1 MGFTELFIYSLIQG
15 VTEFLPISSSAHL
28 LLLEDVFNWE
38 GAGRT
43 YAIAAHLGTL
53 LTLLFFLRLD
63 IYNLLKNVRIKETK
77 KNQYNKL
84 LFNIT
89 IITTPVIIF
98 GFLIFKT
105 LDNFLLSI
113 EILGWASIIGALL
126 LLIAD
131 KLPYNNKTI
140 LDLSFK
146 ESIFIGI
153 LQSFSLIP
161 GSSRAGMIITASRF
175 LKISRKNSTKIALF
189 TGIPTITA
197 AVILE
202 FYWLFNHAYQFF
214 TLKLVM
220 LILMSSIFSYLT
232 IVFLLKWLNKN
243 SFLPFIIYRLILG
256 IIILVLI

>member
-28 LLLEDVFNWE
+28 VLLEGVFNWE
-38 GAGRT
+38 SAGRT

-63 IYNLLKNVRIKETK
+63 IYNLLKNARIKEIK
-77 KNQYNKL
+77 KNQHNKL
-84 LFNIT
+84 LFNII
-89 IITTPVIIF
+89 IITAPVIIF

-105 LDNFLLSI
+105 LDNFLLSF

-131 KLPYNNKTI
+131 KLPNNNKTI
-140 LDLSFK
+140 FELSLK

-161 GSSRAGMIITASRF
+161 GASRAGMVVTAARF

-189 TGIPTITA
+189 SGIPTIAA
-197 AVILE
+197 AVALE

-214 TLKLVM
+214 TLELVM
-220 LILMSSIFSYLT
+220 IIFLSSVFSYLT

-243 SFLPFIIYRLILG
+243 SFLPFIIYRSLLGILILVF
-256 IIILVLI
+256 I